1 LGEIIVKERNELQ
14 EWNACGYIRLS
25 REDGDK
31 EESNSVTGQRD
42 LIRDYLSHRP
52 ELRECGMK
60 VDDGYTG
67 SNFDRPAFQ
76 EMMAEVKAG
85 KINCIVVKD
94 LSRFGRDHLGVGEY
108 LEQLFPFL
116 GVRFIAINDHYDSL
130 HSNPESDELVIPF
143 KNLIN
148 EAYCRDTSVKTR
160 SQLEIKRQRG
170 DFIGSFAV
178 FGYRKDP
185 EDRHHLVVDDYAA
198 DVVRDIFKWKLK
210 GISAGDIADRLTEK
224 GILTPLD
231 YKRSLGLRYSTS
243 FRVKERP
250 AWSAGMVLRILK
262 NPVYIGVLEQGRVTT
277 PSYRVK
283 RLVNKPREEWAVVE
297 NCHEAIIDRY
307 DFEIVQK
314 VLALDTRTSVGG
326 KAVELFSGM
335 VYCGE
340 CGGAMIRKTVP
351 SGKKRYVY
359 YVCAAHK
366 NEKSCSAHSMRVE
379 ALDEIVLAALKK
391 HIQDVIDLS
400 DLLELTDT
408 AQLQQA
414 SIKKL
419 RGRLAKKQEEIDRN
433 QTLLLSLYESLA
445 DGMIDQK
452 EYQELKKTYSS
463 RRTEVEEQAEA
474 IQAEIEKEL
483 DSFSNQRGWMVQFRK
498 HQNITELDRTIVVSL
513 IERILIFRER
523 RVEIVYRWQDEF
535 QRQMDLLI
543 QAQGLSPEKEAV

>member
-1 LGEIIVKERNELQ
+1 MNKTQ
-14 EWNACGYIRLS
+14 EQVWNTYGYVRLS
-25 REDGDK
+25 HEDGDK
-31 EESNSVTGQRD
+31 EESNSVTGQKD
-42 LIRDYLSHRP
+42 LIRDYLSRNP

-108 LEQLFPFL
+108 IEKIFPFM
-116 GVRFIAINDHYDSL
+116 GVRFIAINDNYDSL
-130 HSNPESDELVIPF
+130 HSNVESDELIIPF

-148 EAYCRDTSVKTR
+148 EAYCRDTSIKIR

-185 EDRHHLVVDDYAA
+185 ENRHRLLVDDYAA
-198 DVVRDIFKWKLK
+198 DVVRDIFKWKLE
-210 GISAGDIADRLTEK
+210 GVSAGDIADRLTTA
-224 GILTPLD
+224 GILTPMD
-231 YKRSLGLRYSTS
+231 YKRSLGMRYSTS
-243 FRVKERP
+243 FRVKEESV
-250 AWSAGMVLRILK
+250 WDAGMVLRILK
-262 NPVYIGVLEQGRVTT
+262 NPVYTGVLEQGRVTT

-283 RLVNKPREEWAVVE
+283 RLVNKPREQWAVVE

-307 DFEIVQK
+307 DFESVQK
-314 VLALDTRTSVGG
+314 VLAMDTRTSVSG

-340 CGGAMIRKTVP
+340 CGSAMVRKTVP
-351 SGKKRYVY
+351 SGKRKYIY

-366 NEKSCSAHSMRVE
+366 EHKTCSAHSLRDI
-379 ALDEIVLAALKK
+379 ALDEIVLEALKK
-391 HIQDVIDLS
+391 HIRDVIDLS

-414 SIKKL
+414 GVRKLQARLDKK
-419 RGRLAKKQEEIDRN
+419 REEIDRN
-433 QTLLLSLYESLA
+433 QALLSTLYESLA
-445 DGMIDQK
+445 DGIIDRD
-452 EYQELKKTYSS
+452 EYQDLKRTYS
-463 RRTEVEEQAEA
+463 RRRAEAEAQAEA
-474 IQAEIEKEL
+474 IQEEMGQEIEHE
-483 DSFSNQRGWMVQFRK
+483 DRGWMEQFRK
-498 HQNITELDRTIVVSL
+498 HRNITGLERSIIVTLV
-513 IERILIFRER
+513 ERILIFRGH
-523 RVEIVYRWQDEF
+523 RVEIVYRWHNEF
-535 QRQMDLLI
+535 RSQMDLLL
-543 QAQGLSPEKEAV
+543 QAQKLSSGKEAV